1 MGKKIKIN
9 KLPPGFKIQNGKVVK
24 VMAEGGNFV
33 TGDQVDYGLVTTYDN
48 NGNGETDRNVR
59 YSLGAVP
66 REFANIEAEGGETVL
81 TDLNNNGTFGL
92 YDIKGKRHS
101 QGGVPMYLPD
111 QSFIFSDTKALK
123 MKPNEL
129 AEFGIE
135 SKKHMTPAKVS
146 KNFQLNEFISA
157 AGDPDSDFI
166 TEKSAELM
174 LDKNMMSLS
183 KLAFG
188 QEVKKGFEEGVPLAA
203 FPYIQ
208 SMGEDPMNFAAMIDA
223 QIAQRK
229 ARAEYGGEKGEA
241 VWKARR
247 DAAIKAS
254 MAKGRDGGEPDNEGF
269 RALPNYVQE
278 KIMDGMPKAQEGNET
293 GTSPGQPTA
302 NTDIPTL
309 PEYAQETLANLIQ
322 IAQNSGMK
330 PEDLQTLIQQ
340 MMTAASDPNAIQ
352 DVVNTVNET
361 VQQLGEGRIP
371 VISDIISKIDKSLKD
386 AGIEVRPNMDVGDP
400 GIADMQPSNRETGL
414 YGDVGMDNLPQWFEN
429 NRELLTQGMGYESYD
444 DLVAKEGEDWFK
456 NKDFVRDFQNKKNES
471 LTARYDNDP
480 ELRAKLDELGISKD
494 QFVSEYGFDA
504 NTEKGPN
511 AIDGLFG
518 EYTLNRKDF
527 VNLPGVEEEE
537 VEEEEEVIDTPVGEE
552 FKTDIPDFW
561 RQDLALMDANAKR
574 DFFLGLPDRQA
585 VERQELNPALMDPTR
600 QIAAINEQAAIGA
613 DAAGLFGPQTVS
625 ANTARNTGNA
635 FKNIAN
641 IVSKYDAANVGIL
654 NKADMAQATLDNRN
668 AAAERKNYAEMID
681 GTNLALDNYTK
692 EKNLQREQFAELYAN
707 ALTNRA
713 NTYNLNT
720 LIPYYDINPRTGGM
734 IENVDS
740 KKILEAMQP
749 QDPYANIENLAKAAK
764 MAKAFGLSDE
774 LVTNLLMPNM
784 PPANQNSNSAFNMLR
799 ANSMLPQSYAG
810 NNVNTSQGRH
820 GIETKVKRGA
830 KRLPFFI
837 GKMLP

>member
-9 KLPPGFKIQNGKVVK
+9 KLPPGFKIQDGKVVK
-24 VMAEGGNFV
+24 MMSHGGNFV
-33 TGDQVDYGLVTTYDN
+33 TGDQADYGLVTTYDN
-48 NGNGETDRNVR
+48 NGNGESDRNVR

-81 TDLNNNGTFGL
+81 TDLNNNGTFNL

-111 QSFIFSDTKALK
+111 QSFIFSDTRALK

-146 KNFQLNEFISA
+146 KNFPLNQYVSA

-166 TEKSAELM
+166 TERSAELM

-188 QEVKKGFEEGVPLAA
+188 QELKKNFEDGVPLAS

-208 SMGEDPMNFAAMIDA
+208 SMGEDPVNFAAMMDA
-223 QIAQRK
+223 QIAQRR

-254 MAKGRDGGEPDNEGF
+254 MAKGEKGGEPDNPGF
-269 RALPNYVQE
+269 RALPDYVQE
-278 KIMDGMPKAQEGNET
+278 KIIDNMPKAQEGNET
-293 GTSPGQPTA
+293 SPGQPTGSV
-302 NTDIPTL
+302 PTL
-309 PEYAQETLANLIQ
+309 PEYAQESLANLIE

-330 PEDLQTLIQQ
+330 PEDLQTLVQQ
-340 MMTAASDPNAIQ
+340 MMTAASDPNALQ

-361 VQQLGEGRIP
+361 VQELGEGRIP
-371 VISDIISKIDKSLKD
+371 VVSDIVTKFDKILRDS
-386 AGIEVRPNMDVGDP
+386 GIAVDDIMDVGDP
-400 GIADMQPSNRETGL
+400 GIADMQPGNRETGL

-429 NRELLTQGMGYESYD
+429 NKELLTSVMGYESYD
-444 DLVAKEGEDWFK
+444 DLVAKEGEDWYK
-456 NKDFVRDFQNKKNES
+456 NKDWVKDFQTKKNES
-471 LTARYDNDP
+471 LSTRYDSDA

-494 QFVSEYGFDA
+494 EFVSEYGFDSSK
-504 NTEKGPN
+504 NKGTN

-518 EYTLNRKDF
+518 EYTLNRRDF
-527 VNLPGVEEEE
+527 VNLPPVEEIEEEE
-537 VEEEEEVIDTPVGEE
+537 DEEEDEVVDTPVGEE

-561 RQDLALMDANAKR
+561 LQDKVKMDALSKR
-574 DFFLGLPDRQA
+574 DRDLLTPDRMA

-600 QIAAINEQAAIGA
+600 AIAAINEQAAIAG
-613 DAAGLFGPQTVS
+613 DAAGMFGPQTLS
-625 ANTARNTGNA
+625 ANTTRNTGQA
-635 FKNIAN
+635 FKNIADT
-641 IVSKYDAANVGIL
+641 VSKYDAANVGIL
-654 NKADMAQATLDNRN
+654 NRADVYQAQLDNRN
-668 AAAERKNYAEMID
+668 AAAERKNYAEIVD
-681 GTNLALDNYTK
+681 GTNLAVQNYMDERNLD
-692 EKNLQREQFAELYAN
+692 RETMADYYAN

-720 LIPYYDINPRTGGM
+720 LIPYYDINPNTGGM
-734 IENVDS
+734 VENVDT
-740 KKILEAMQP
+740 KKLLEAMKP
-749 QDPYANIENLAKAAK
+749 TDPYASIEEVLKRAKLAKGY
-764 MAKAFGLSDE
+764 GLSDE
-774 LVTNLLMPNM
+774 LVNSMFGPMVQQNTPNTNNAYNFLRG
-784 PPANQNSNSAFNMLR
+784 AN
-799 ANSMLPQSYAG
+799 MLPQSYAG
-810 NNVNTSQGRH
+810 NNVNQSQGKH
-820 GIETKVKRGA
+820 GLETKLKKAA
-830 KRLPFFI
+830 KILPFFM
-837 GKMLP
+837 GRMLP